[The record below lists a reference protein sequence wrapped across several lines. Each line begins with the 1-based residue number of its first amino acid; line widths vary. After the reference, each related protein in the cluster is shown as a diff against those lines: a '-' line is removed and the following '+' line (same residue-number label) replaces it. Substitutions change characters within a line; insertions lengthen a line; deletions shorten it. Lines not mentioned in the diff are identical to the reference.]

1 MPGIVLST
9 LQVFKY
15 SYFYFMLKKL
25 RHREVDFVAE
35 DTQHLNTGCPG
46 LEPTI
51 STRVFCLD

>member
-15 SYFYFMLKKL
+15 CYFYFMQEET
-25 RHREVDFVAE
+25 RHREVEFVAE
-35 DTQHLNTGCPG
+35 DTQHLNTECPG